1 MILNGLF
8 DTLGFNTYISLCGAC
23 AAVLKESLYQ
33 SDVIA
38 IGVIDLSGVPLAKAV
53 CADTGKSQVVADDC
67 QLLLYCPLCN
77 GEDNITAPNPVSQT
91 VVFNVLLDYKGN
103 GKDSAF
109 AGLLLHYLQPV
120 TITVFDYIAEPK
132 LQNVT
137 DPQAQVALQHQD
149 GGDSFVGSATAKTL
163 F

>member
-8 DTLGFNTYISLCGAC
+8 NTLGFDADIPLCSGG

-38 IGVIDLSGVPLAKAV
+38 IGVIDLGGVPLAKAV
-53 CADTGKSQVVADDC
+53 CADTSKPQVVADDC

-91 VVFNVLLDYKGN
+91 VVFNVLLDYQWYCE
-103 GKDSAF
+103 DSAF

-120 TITVFDYIAEPK
+120 TITIFDNIAEPK
-132 LQNVT
+132 PQNIA
-137 DPQAQVALQHQD
+137 DPQA
-149 GGDSFVGSATAKTL
+149 
-163 F
+163 

>member
-8 DTLGFNTYISLCGAC
+8 DTLGFDADIPLCSDG

-67 QLLLYCPLCN
+67 QLLLYCPLSN
-77 GEDNITAPNPVSQT
+77 GEDDITSSDAVSQT
-91 VVFNVLLDYKGN
+91 VVFNVLLDYKGDS
-103 GKDSAF
+103 KDSAF
-109 AGLLLHYLQPV
+109 AGLLLHYLQTV
-120 TITVFDYIAEPK
+120 TITVFHNITEPK
-132 LQNVT
+132 
-137 DPQAQVALQHQD
+137 
-149 GGDSFVGSATAKTL
+149 F
-163 F
+163 